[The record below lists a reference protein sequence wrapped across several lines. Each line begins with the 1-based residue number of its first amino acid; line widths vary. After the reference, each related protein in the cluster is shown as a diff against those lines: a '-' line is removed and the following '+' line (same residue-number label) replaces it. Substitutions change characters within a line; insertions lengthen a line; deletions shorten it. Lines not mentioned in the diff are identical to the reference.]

1 VLITESIFRADGG
14 QVESFLKPHK
24 IIPILIDIVHNI
36 FSNLTF
42 FSFVI
47 ELLLVEKDL
56 LIKKLTLFSIDNDFV
71 RIAFMLN
78 IEDVT
83 IDFVLVS

>member
-1 VLITESIFRADGG
+1 MVDRSSLEYEMVPIFI
-14 QVESFLKPHK
+14 K
-24 IIPILIDIVHNI
+24 IVQNV

-42 FSFVI
+42 FSFEI

-56 LIKKLTLFSIDNDFV
+56 LIIKLTLFSIDNGFV
-71 RIAFMLN
+71 CIAFMLN

-83 IDFVLVS
+83 VDFVLVS